1 METDDL
7 NIESHLAYSKK
18 LYGLTTG
25 HQQETT
31 QLLENIEQLQDDV
44 RVLLTENQNLRTAND
59 EKDAKIKELEHRIA
73 DLQKPTQAIY
83 GNYIETQN
91 VRTQYQFQKPKTYRP
106 SRRKL
111 NTTDQTQLPLWNNNA
126 TYM

>member
-1 METDDL
+1 MATDDL

-31 QLLENIEQLQDDV
+31 QLLENIEQLQDDL
-44 RVLLTENQNLRTAND
+44 RALLAENQNLRTAND
-59 EKDAKIKELEHRIA
+59 EKDAKIKELEQRIA
-73 DLQKPTQAIY
+73 DLQKPTQAVY
-83 GNYIETQN
+83 GDYIETQN

-106 SRRKL
+106 SRRIL
-111 NTTDQTQLPLWNNNA
+111 NTTDQTQLPLWNKNA

>member
-1 METDDL
+1 MKTNDL
-7 NIESHLAYSKK
+7 NIKAHLAYSEK

-44 RVLLTENQNLRTAND
+44 RALLTENQNLRTAND
-59 EKDAKIKELEHRIA
+59 EKDAKIKELEQRIA
-73 DLQKPTQAIY
+73 DLQKPTQAVY
-83 GNYIETQN
+83 GDYIETQN
-91 VRTQYQFQKPKTYRP
+91 VRTQYQFPKTYRS

>member
-1 METDDL
+1 MKTDDL
-7 NIESHLAYSKK
+7 NIESHLAYSEK

-59 EKDAKIKELEHRIA
+59 EKDAKIKELEQRIA
-73 DLQKPTQAIY
+73 DLQKPTQAVY
-83 GNYIETQN
+83 GDYIETQN
-91 VRTQYQFQKPKTYRP
+91 VRTQYQFPKTYRS

>member
-1 METDDL
+1 MKTDDL
-7 NIESHLAYSKK
+7 NIKAHLAYSEK

-59 EKDAKIKELEHRIA
+59 EKDAKIKELEQRIA

-91 VRTQYQFQKPKTYRP
+91 VRTQYQFPKTYRS

>member
-7 NIESHLAYSKK
+7 NIESHLAYSEK

-59 EKDAKIKELEHRIA
+59 EKDATIKELEQRIA
-73 DLQKPTQAIY
+73 DLKKPTQAVY
-83 GNYIETQN
+83 GDYIETQN
-91 VRTQYQFQKPKTYRP
+91 VRTQYQFPKTYRS

-111 NTTDQTQLPLWNNNA
+111 NTSDQTQLPLWNNNA

>member
-1 METDDL
+1 MATDDL

-18 LYGLTTG
+18 IYGLTTG
-25 HQQETT
+25 HQQETM

-44 RVLLTENQNLRTAND
+44 RALLAENQNLRTAND
-59 EKDAKIKELEHRIA
+59 EKDAKIKELEQRIA
-73 DLQKPTQAIY
+73 DLQKPTQAVY
-83 GNYIETQN
+83 GDYIETQN
-91 VRTQYQFQKPKTYRP
+91 IRTQYQFPKTYRS

>member
-1 METDDL
+1 METDDH
-7 NIESHLAYSKK
+7 NIKAHLAYSEK

-44 RVLLTENQNLRTAND
+44 RALLTENQNLRTAND
-59 EKDAKIKELEHRIA
+59 EKDAKIKELEQRIA
-73 DLQKPTQAIY
+73 DLQKPTQAVY
-83 GNYIETQN
+83 GDYIETQN
-91 VRTQYQFQKPKTYRP
+91 VRTQYQCPKTYRS

>member
-1 METDDL
+1 MKTDDL
-7 NIESHLAYSKK
+7 NIKAHLAYSEK

-59 EKDAKIKELEHRIA
+59 EKDAKIKELEQRIA
-73 DLQKPTQAIY
+73 DLQKPTQAVY
-83 GNYIETQN
+83 GDYIETQN
-91 VRTQYQFQKPKTYRP
+91 VRTQYQFPKTYRS

>member
-7 NIESHLAYSKK
+7 KIKAHLAYSEK

-44 RVLLTENQNLRTAND
+44 RALLTENQNLRTAND
-59 EKDAKIKELEHRIA
+59 EKDAKIKELEQRIA
-73 DLQKPTQAIY
+73 DLQKPTQAVY
-83 GNYIETQN
+83 GDYIETQN
-91 VRTQYQFQKPKTYRP
+91 IRTQYQFPKTYRS

>member
-1 METDDL
+1 MATDDL

-44 RVLLTENQNLRTAND
+44 RALLTENQNLRTAND
-59 EKDAKIKELEHRIA
+59 EKDAKIKELEQRIA
-73 DLQKPTQAIY
+73 DLQKPTQAVY
-83 GNYIETQN
+83 GDYIETQN
-91 VRTQYQFQKPKTYRP
+91 IRTQYQFPKTYRS

>member
-1 METDDL
+1 MATDDL
-7 NIESHLAYSKK
+7 NIKAHLAYSEK

-44 RVLLTENQNLRTAND
+44 RALLTENQNLRTAND
-59 EKDAKIKELEHRIA
+59 EKDAKIKELEQRIA
-73 DLQKPTQAIY
+73 DLQKPTQAVY
-83 GNYIETQN
+83 GVYIETQN
-91 VRTQYQFQKPKTYRP
+91 ISTQYQFPKTYRP

>member
-1 METDDL
+1 METDEH
-7 NIESHLAYSKK
+7 NIKAHLAYSEK

-44 RVLLTENQNLRTAND
+44 RALLTENQNLRTAND
-59 EKDAKIKELEHRIA
+59 EKDAKIKELEQRIA
-73 DLQKPTQAIY
+73 DLQKPTQAVY
-83 GNYIETQN
+83 GDYIETQN
-91 VRTQYQFQKPKTYRP
+91 VRTQYQFPKTYRS

>member
-1 METDDL
+1 M
-7 NIESHLAYSKK
+7 
-18 LYGLTTG
+18 
-25 HQQETT
+25 

-59 EKDAKIKELEHRIA
+59 EKDAKIKELEQRIA

-91 VRTQYQFQKPKTYRP
+91 VRTQYQFPKTYRS

>member
-1 METDDL
+1 MATDDH
-7 NIESHLAYSKK
+7 NIESHLAYSKR

-31 QLLENIEQLQDDV
+31 QLLENMEQLQDDV
-44 RVLLTENQNLRTAND
+44 RALLTENQNLRTAND
-59 EKDAKIKELEHRIA
+59 EKDAKIKELEQRIA
-73 DLQKPTQAIY
+73 DLQKPTQAVY
-83 GNYIETQN
+83 GDYIETQN
-91 VRTQYQFQKPKTYRP
+91 VRTQYQFPKTYRS

>member
-7 NIESHLAYSKK
+7 NIESHLAYSEK

-59 EKDAKIKELEHRIA
+59 EKDAKIKELEQRIA
-73 DLQKPTQAIY
+73 DLQKPTQAVY
-83 GNYIETQN
+83 GDYIETQN
-91 VRTQYQFQKPKTYRP
+91 IRTQYQFPKTYRP

>member
-1 METDDL
+1 MATDDL

-44 RVLLTENQNLRTAND
+44 RALLTENQNLRTAND
-59 EKDAKIKELEHRIA
+59 EKDAKIKELEQRIA
-73 DLQKPTQAIY
+73 DLQKPTQAVY
-83 GNYIETQN
+83 GDYIETQN
-91 VRTQYQFQKPKTYRP
+91 VRTQYQFPKTYRS

>member
-1 METDDL
+1 MATDDL
-7 NIESHLAYSKK
+7 NIESHLAYSEK

-44 RVLLTENQNLRTAND
+44 RALLTENQNLRTAND
-59 EKDAKIKELEHRIA
+59 EKDAKIKELEQRIA
-73 DLQKPTQAIY
+73 DLQKPTQAVY
-83 GNYIETQN
+83 GDYVETQN
-91 VRTQYQFQKPKTYRP
+91 VRTQYQFPKTYRS

>member
-1 METDDL
+1 MKTDDL
-7 NIESHLAYSKK
+7 NIESHLAYSEK

-59 EKDAKIKELEHRIA
+59 EKDAKIKELEQRIA
-73 DLQKPTQAIY
+73 DLQKTTQAIY

-91 VRTQYQFQKPKTYRP
+91 VRTQYQFHKTYRS

>member
-44 RVLLTENQNLRTAND
+44 RALLTENQNLRTAND
-59 EKDAKIKELEHRIA
+59 EKDAKIKELEQRIA
-73 DLQKPTQAIY
+73 DLQKPTQAVY
-83 GNYIETQN
+83 GDYIETQN
-91 VRTQYQFQKPKTYRP
+91 VRTQYQFPKTYRS

>member
-7 NIESHLAYSKK
+7 NIESHLAYSEK

-44 RVLLTENQNLRTAND
+44 RALLTENQNLRTAND
-59 EKDAKIKELEHRIA
+59 EKDAKIKELEQRIA
-73 DLQKPTQAIY
+73 DLQKPTQAVY
-83 GNYIETQN
+83 GDYIETQN
-91 VRTQYQFQKPKTYRP
+91 VRTQYQFPKTYRS

>member
-1 METDDL
+1 MATDEH
-7 NIESHLAYSKK
+7 NIKAHLAYSEK

-44 RVLLTENQNLRTAND
+44 RALLTENQNLRTAND
-59 EKDAKIKELEHRIA
+59 EKDAKIKELEQRIA
-73 DLQKPTQAIY
+73 DLQKPTQAVY
-83 GNYIETQN
+83 GDYIETQN
-91 VRTQYQFQKPKTYRP
+91 VRTQYQFPKTYRS

>member
-1 METDDL
+1 MKTDDL

-44 RVLLTENQNLRTAND
+44 RALLTENQNLRTANN
-59 EKDAKIKELEHRIA
+59 EKDAKIKELEQRIA
-73 DLQKPTQAIY
+73 DLQKPTQAVY
-83 GNYIETQN
+83 GDYIETQN
-91 VRTQYQFQKPKTYRP
+91 ISTQYQFPKTYHS

>member
-1 METDDL
+1 MATDDL
-7 NIESHLAYSKK
+7 NIESHLAYSEK

-59 EKDAKIKELEHRIA
+59 EKDAKIKELEQRIA
-73 DLQKPTQAIY
+73 DLQKPTQAVY
-83 GNYIETQN
+83 GDYIETQN
-91 VRTQYQFQKPKTYRP
+91 VRTQYQFPKTYRS

>member
-1 METDDL
+1 MKTDDL
-7 NIESHLAYSKK
+7 NIKAHLAYSEK

-83 GNYIETQN
+83 RNYIETQN
-91 VRTQYQFQKPKTYRP
+91 VRTQYQFPKTYRS

>member
-1 METDDL
+1 MATDEH
-7 NIESHLAYSKK
+7 NIKAHLAYSEK

-44 RVLLTENQNLRTAND
+44 RALLTENQNLRTAND
-59 EKDAKIKELEHRIA
+59 EKDAKIKELEQRIA

-91 VRTQYQFQKPKTYRP
+91 VRTQYQFPKTYRS

>member
-1 METDDL
+1 MATDDL
-7 NIESHLAYSKK
+7 NIESHLAYSEK

-31 QLLENIEQLQDDV
+31 QLLENIEQLQDDL
-44 RVLLTENQNLRTAND
+44 RALLAENQNLRTAND
-59 EKDAKIKELEHRIA
+59 EKDAKIKELEQRIA
-73 DLQKPTQAIY
+73 DLQKPTQAVY
-83 GNYIETQN
+83 GDYIETQN
-91 VRTQYQFQKPKTYRP
+91 VRTQYQFPKTYRS

-111 NTTDQTQLPLWNNNA
+111 NTIDQTQLPLWNNNA

>member
-1 METDDL
+1 MKTDDL

-18 LYGLTTG
+18 IYGLTTG

-44 RVLLTENQNLRTAND
+44 RALLAENQNLRTAND
-59 EKDAKIKELEHRIA
+59 EKDAKIKELEQRIA
-73 DLQKPTQAIY
+73 DLQKPTQAVY
-83 GNYIETQN
+83 GDYIETQN
-91 VRTQYQFQKPKTYRP
+91 VRTQYQFPKTYRS

>member
-1 METDDL
+1 MATDDL

-44 RVLLTENQNLRTAND
+44 RALLTENQNLRTAND
-59 EKDAKIKELEHRIA
+59 EKDAKIKELEQRIA

-91 VRTQYQFQKPKTYRP
+91 VRTQYQFPKTYRS

>member
-59 EKDAKIKELEHRIA
+59 EKDAKIKELEQRIA

-91 VRTQYQFQKPKTYRP
+91 VRTQYQFPKTCRP

>member
-1 METDDL
+1 MATDDL
-7 NIESHLAYSKK
+7 NIESHLAYSEK

-44 RVLLTENQNLRTAND
+44 RALLAENQNLRTAND
-59 EKDAKIKELEHRIA
+59 EKDAKIKELEQRIA

-91 VRTQYQFQKPKTYRP
+91 VRTQYQFPKTYRS

>member
-1 METDDL
+1 MATDDL
-7 NIESHLAYSKK
+7 NIKAHLAYSEK

-44 RVLLTENQNLRTAND
+44 RALLAENQNLRTAND
-59 EKDAKIKELEHRIA
+59 EKDAKIKELEQRIA

-91 VRTQYQFQKPKTYRP
+91 ISTQYQFPKTYRS

>member
-1 METDDL
+1 MATDDL
-7 NIESHLAYSKK
+7 NIKAHLAYSEK

-44 RVLLTENQNLRTAND
+44 RALLTENQNLRTAND
-59 EKDAKIKELEHRIA
+59 EKDAKIKELEQRIA

-91 VRTQYQFQKPKTYRP
+91 VCTQYQFPKTYRS

-111 NTTDQTQLPLWNNNA
+111 NTTDQTQLPRWNNNA

>member
-1 METDDL
+1 MATDDL

-18 LYGLTTG
+18 IYGLTTG
-25 HQQETT
+25 HQQETM

-44 RVLLTENQNLRTAND
+44 RALLTENQNLRTAND
-59 EKDAKIKELEHRIA
+59 EKDAKIKELEQRIA
-73 DLQKPTQAIY
+73 DLQKPTQAVY
-83 GNYIETQN
+83 GDYIETQN
-91 VRTQYQFQKPKTYRP
+91 VRTQYQFPKTYRS

>member
-1 METDDL
+1 MKTDDL
-7 NIESHLAYSKK
+7 NIKAHLAYSEK

-91 VRTQYQFQKPKTYRP
+91 VRTQYQFPKTNRS

>member
-1 METDDL
+1 MKTDDL
-7 NIESHLAYSKK
+7 NIESHLAYSEK

-44 RVLLTENQNLRTAND
+44 RALLTENQNLRTAND
-59 EKDAKIKELEHRIA
+59 EKDAKIKELEQRIA
-73 DLQKPTQAIY
+73 DLQKPTQAVY
-83 GNYIETQN
+83 GDYIETQN
-91 VRTQYQFQKPKTYRP
+91 VRTQYQFPKTYRS

>member
-1 METDDL
+1 MKTDDL
-7 NIESHLAYSKK
+7 NIKAHLAYSEK

-44 RVLLTENQNLRTAND
+44 RALLTENQNLRTAND
-59 EKDAKIKELEHRIA
+59 EKDAKIKELEQRIA
-73 DLQKPTQAIY
+73 DLQKPTQAVY
-83 GNYIETQN
+83 GDYIETQN
-91 VRTQYQFQKPKTYRP
+91 IRTQYQFPKTYRS

>member
-1 METDDL
+1 MKTDDL
-7 NIESHLAYSKK
+7 NIKAHLAYSEK

-44 RVLLTENQNLRTAND
+44 RALLTENQNLRTAND
-59 EKDAKIKELEHRIA
+59 EKDAKIQELEQRIA
-73 DLQKPTQAIY
+73 DLQKPTQAVY
-83 GNYIETQN
+83 GDYIETQN
-91 VRTQYQFQKPKTYRP
+91 VRTQYQFPKTYRS